1 MTILLDQNAILC
13 SCNVIQEGHILEIFQ
28 IYIFMIDMVGKMR
41 RKKLYGMKFFK
52 WFAKECGYSTYTHIH
67 KQDGSA
73 MTSGI
78 LREESRAY
86 NTHTTRD
93 RCSIS
98 CHHLAV
104 LESEP
109 SRVINTLSRKYPL
122 SQGPI
127 YRHFIPRRSILREH
141 FHIFFFNF
149 VHAKKNNEHT

>member
-1 MTILLDQNAILC
+1 M
-13 SCNVIQEGHILEIFQ
+13 EIFQ
-28 IYIFMIDMVGKMR
+28 INIFMIDMVEKMR

-122 SQGPI
+122 SRGPI
-127 YRHFIPRRSILREH
+127 YRHFIPQCLILREY
-141 FHIFFFNF
+141 FQFILY
-149 VHAKKNNEHT
+149 